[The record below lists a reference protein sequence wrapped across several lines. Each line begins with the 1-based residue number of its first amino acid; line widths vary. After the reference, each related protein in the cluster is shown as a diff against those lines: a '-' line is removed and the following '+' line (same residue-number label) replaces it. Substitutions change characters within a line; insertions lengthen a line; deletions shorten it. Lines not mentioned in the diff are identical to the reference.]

1 MIFTIKF
8 TQNQKDALDLVSMNE
23 KNLEMAFKKKKN
35 QVGLTFSEKVKVE
48 KEKVNRNTQSHIDN
62 NK

>member
-23 KNLEMAFKKKKN
+23 KNLEMAFKKKKIR
-35 QVGLTFSEKVKVE
+35 L
-48 KEKVNRNTQSHIDN
+48 D
-62 NK
+62 